1 MEILSLYD
9 YLGHP
14 AGKELGGKINKE
26 AKRMGVS
33 YRTKYVSNPKWKG
46 NVHCYPRNFLDT
58 YFGKTTEPPKSNYL
72 DDLDGDL
79 PF

>member
-14 AGKELGGKINKE
+14 AGSELGNKVNKE
-26 AKRMGVS
+26 AKRKGVT
-33 YRTKYVSNPKWKG
+33 YRTKYVSNPKFSG
-46 NVHCYPRNFLDT
+46 NVHCYPRTFLDL

-72 DDLDGDL
+72 DDLDDEL

>member
-1 MEILSLYD
+1 MEILSLFD
-9 YLGHP
+9 YLGRP
-14 AGKELGGKINKE
+14 AGAELGLKVNKE

-46 NVHCYPRNFLDT
+46 NVHCYPKSFLDI
-58 YFGKTTEPPKSNYL
+58 YFGKTTEPPKSNYS
-72 DDLDGDL
+72 DDLDDEL